1 VNDSKNLILAVVLSA
16 LVLLGWTWAA
26 NRYFP
31 TANPPSTKVI
41 NGKQEPVPQP
51 SAQPS
56 APSTP
61 KVLRSVSAAL
71 ASGPRVS
78 IRTSSLLGS
87 INLKGAQIDD
97 LLLLNQKQTIDKNS
111 PPVRLLS
118 PLGAPGAYIA
128 QFGWTAQSG
137 PAPDLNTVWSADSS
151 TLTPGRPVTLTAQT
165 ADGTRYQIKIAVD
178 DGYLFTI
185 QQSVANGSGK
195 PIAVRPI
202 GLVSR
207 SAQSA
212 DHSTWQNHVG
222 PIGVFNGAANYDIGY
237 NSLDGEEPGFWSR
250 LFGNSAK
257 PGINTFTSTGGW
269 IGFTD
274 KYWLAAV
281 VPTQSSAMSGEFR
294 RSPSGGYQADYALSP
309 VTVPSGN
316 TLTTTTQLFAG
327 AKEKAW
333 LDRYENAGI
342 PKLSKSID
350 WGWFEWFMRPIFN
363 LLVFLFHTVGNF
375 GVAIICLTLIVR
387 AIMFPIAQKQFQS
400 MAAMR
405 KLQPKMKAIQERFK
419 DDKQRQQQEILKL
432 YQAEKVNP
440 AAGCL
445 PIVIQ
450 IPIFYALYKVLVV
463 SVEMRHRPFVG
474 WIKDL
479 SAADPL
485 TPVNLFGLLHFT
497 PPAMLAI
504 GVLPILV
511 GATQW
516 LSMKLNPQPM
526 DPAQAQVFAI
536 MPWFLVFVMAPF
548 AAGLQLYWITNNL
561 LTITQQWWL
570 YRKFGLH
577 LSDTHPVHT

>member
-26 NRYFP
+26 NKYFP
-31 TANPPSTKVI
+31 AANPPSTKVV
-41 NGKQEPVPQP
+41 NGKQQPLPQP
-51 SAQPS
+51 NAQTL

-61 KVLRSVSAAL
+61 KALQTVSAAL
-71 ASGPRVS
+71 ASSPRVS
-78 IRTSSLLGS
+78 IRTPSLLGS

-97 LLLLNQKQTIDKNS
+97 LLLLRQKQTIDKNS

-128 QFGWTAQSG
+128 QLGWTAQG
-137 PAPDLNTVWSADSS
+137 GMAPDLNTVWTADS
-151 TLTPGRPVTLTAQT
+151 TALTPGRPVTLTTQT
-165 ADGTRYQIKIAVD
+165 TDGTRYQIRIAVD
-178 DGYLFTI
+178 DGYLFTVE
-185 QQSVANGSGK
+185 QGVTNTSGR
-195 PIAVRPI
+195 PLSVRPV

-222 PIGVFNGAANYDIGY
+222 PIGVFDGKANYEV
-237 NSLDGEEPGFWSR
+237 NWKNLDQGDSEAF
-250 LFGNSAK
+250 N
-257 PGINTFTSTGGW
+257 NTSGW
-269 IGFTD
+269 LGFTD
-274 KYWLAAV
+274 KYWLTAL
-281 VPTQSSAMSGEFR
+281 VPQGGMNGEFR
-294 RSPSGGYQADYALSP
+294 RSPSGGYQADYALAPS
-309 VTVPSGN
+309 TVAPGQ
-316 TLTTTTQLFAG
+316 TLTTASRLFAG

-333 LDRYENAGI
+333 LDRYEDQGVT
-342 PKLSKSID
+342 KLSKSID

-363 LLVFLFHTVGNF
+363 LLVWLFEHIGNF

-387 AIMFPIAQKQFQS
+387 AIMFPIAQKQFKS

-405 KLQPKMKAIQERFK
+405 KLQPKMKALQERFK

-445 PIVIQ
+445 PILLQ
-450 IPIFYALYKVLVV
+450 IPVFYALYKVLLV
-463 SVEMRHRPFVG
+463 SVEMRHQPFVG

-497 PPAMLAI
+497 PPQMLAI

-561 LTITQQWWL
+561 LTVAQQSFL
-570 YRKFGLH
+570 YRKYGLH
-577 LSDTHPVHT
+577 FSDTHPVHT

>member
-16 LVLLGWTWAA
+16 LVLLGWSWAA
-26 NRYFP
+26 NRFIP
-31 TANPPSTKVI
+31 TANPPSTKVEA
-41 NGKQEPVPQP
+41 GKQQPVPEPQ
-51 SAQPS
+51 AQP
-56 APSTP
+56 TP
-61 KVLRSVSAAL
+61 TSPKSLQTVSAAL
-71 ASGPRVS
+71 ASTPRVS
-78 IRTSSLLGS
+78 IRTPSLLGS

-97 LLLLNQKQTIDKNS
+97 LLLLNQKQTIAKNS

-128 QFGWTAQSG
+128 EFGWAAQG
-137 PAPDLNTVWSADSS
+137 GQAPTLDTLWTTDSQQ
-151 TLTPGRPVTLTAQT
+151 LTPGHPVTLTTQSP
-165 ADGTRYQIKIAVD
+165 DGMRYQIKIAVD
-178 DGYLFTI
+178 DGYLFTVA
-185 QQSVANGSGK
+185 QSVTNASGAALN
-195 PIAVRPI
+195 IRPI

-207 SAQSA
+207 ASKSA
-212 DHSTWQNHVG
+212 DGSTWQNHVG
-222 PIGVFNGAANYDIGY
+222 PIGVFDGKANYDV
-237 NSLDGEEPGFWSR
+237 NWKDLDQGKSEGFD
-250 LFGNSAK
+250 NV
-257 PGINTFTSTGGW
+257 TGW
-269 IGFTD
+269 LGFTD
-274 KYWLAAV
+274 KYWLTAL
-281 VPTQSSAMSGEFR
+281 VPQGAMNGEFR
-294 RSPSGGYQADYALSP
+294 RSPSGGYQADYALAP
-309 VTVPSGN
+309 TAVAPGQTVT
-316 TLTTTTQLFAG
+316 TRTRLFAG
-327 AKEKAW
+327 AKEKGW

-350 WGWFEWFMRPIFN
+350 WGWFEFFMRPIFD
-363 LLVFLFHTVGNF
+363 LLMFLFHTVGNF

-432 YQAEKVNP
+432 YQAEKINP

-445 PIVIQ
+445 PILLQ
-450 IPIFYALYKVLVV
+450 IPVFYALYKVLLV
-463 SVEMRHRPFVG
+463 SVEMRHQPFIL

-479 SAADPL
+479 SAPDPL
-485 TPVNLFGLLHFT
+485 TPINLFGLLHFA
-497 PPAMLAI
+497 PPAFLAI

-516 LSMKLNPQPM
+516 VSMKLNPQPM

-536 MPWFLVFVMAPF
+536 MPWVLVFVMAPF
-548 AAGLQLYWITNNL
+548 AAGLQLYWMTNNI
-561 LTITQQWWL
+561 LTIAQQWWL